1 MFDSSEDAAPPECTD
16 AAASIDELR
25 RRARDNQ
32 RELTRVRYRQLQI
45 YAELH
50 ERGFEALGLR
60 GLPDLIRA
68 DLNCSPRAARE
79 LAIEVRRFVGCN
91 AVSGQP
97 IVATYPTVADALSVG
112 SISFEHAKVIGD
124 MIDTLPAEV
133 RAHHGEEVERAL
145 SELAVEHDPVAL
157 RRLAQRIVAHLDPDG
172 AEPRDDQHHRHRSV
186 RLGTESDG
194 AGFLEGSLTAS
205 CAAIWQAVLA
215 PLAAQRSEDDL
226 GPDTRTQ
233 WQRWHDAFEEAGR
246 MLLKS
251 GRLPRQAGVPAQL
264 MITIDLADL
273 ERRVGVATTHHGGTL
288 SIEQALRLAA
298 DARVVPVVFDQKLG
312 RISFGRGRRLASAGQ
327 RAALFARDR
336 GCTFPGCARTAAQS
350 EIHHMTEWSKGG
362 STDLDNLTITCGYH
376 NNEAPRQ
383 GWTTSMVD
391 GAPHWRPPKWL
402 DPAQVPKRNWVH
414 HPELLVPTRR

>member
-1 MFDSSEDAAPPECTD
+1 
-16 AAASIDELR
+16 
-25 RRARDNQ
+25 
-32 RELTRVRYRQLQI
+32 
-45 YAELH
+45 
-50 ERGFEALGLR
+50 
-60 GLPDLIRA
+60 
-68 DLNCSPRAARE
+68 
-79 LAIEVRRFVGCN
+79 
-91 AVSGQP
+91 
-97 IVATYPTVADALSVG
+97 
-112 SISFEHAKVIGD
+112 
-124 MIDTLPAEV
+124 
-133 RAHHGEEVERAL
+133 
-145 SELAVEHDPVAL
+145 
-157 RRLAQRIVAHLDPDG
+157 
-172 AEPRDDQHHRHRSV
+172 
-186 RLGTESDG
+186 
-194 AGFLEGSLTAS
+194 
-205 CAAIWQAVLA
+205 
-215 PLAAQRSEDDL
+215 
-226 GPDTRTQ
+226 
-233 WQRWHDAFEEAGR
+233 